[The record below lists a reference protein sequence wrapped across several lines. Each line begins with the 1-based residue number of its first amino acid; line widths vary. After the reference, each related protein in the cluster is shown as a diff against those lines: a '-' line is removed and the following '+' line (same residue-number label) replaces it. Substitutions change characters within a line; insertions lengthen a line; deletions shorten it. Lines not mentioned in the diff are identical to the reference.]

1 MALKTMTEEEL
12 ANLSDAEIMGM
23 AMPPVMTASEET
35 AQDLE
40 DPLQETEEDE
50 LVAEPEAEGTG
61 SDPDPAAGESEGEDD
76 DPDDDPQKVDPSLE
90 MSDEDFMK
98 LKEPPAP
105 KAKKEPAGEAE
116 KPKAEEALEVPG
128 STPKGKVKP
137 VPKPADKAAE
147 KPGKETPADPNAP
160 VKPAAEPMVEPDY
173 KALYE
178 RIMGPIKAS
187 GKEIKLQS
195 PDDAIR
201 LMQMGADYTKKL
213 QALAPNL
220 KMMKMLE
227 NKGLLKEDQLT
238 FLIDLAEK
246 NPAAIAKLVKDSGVD
261 PMDIDT
267 SEDPGYK
274 PGNHTVSD
282 AEMRFTGTVEEVAL
296 DPAGKEIITVIH
308 KSWDK
313 QSKDQLWQDPE
324 ILRVLTE
331 HRKSGIYG
339 QISDEV
345 ERQKTLGYLR
355 DVPALDAYQRVGK
368 AMDAKGLLKPKTQ
381 AAPAKTITPA
391 PAPAPAARPAAPIV
405 PAAEK
410 KVLDQ
415 RTGIRQTT
423 QPLANAEQ
431 ARAMS
436 PMKTIAPKKAATPAD
451 FNPLSMSDEEFTR
464 TQLLAK
470 RL

>member
-1 MALKTMTEEEL
+1 MPASKETKAKKNPLRKLRGPKALLMKLTSKASRTKKTDGEDGDKEEADDSKIVE
-12 ANLSDAEIMGM
+12 ADEE
-23 AMPPVMTASEET
+23 TSEEI
-35 AQDLE
+35 
-40 DPLQETEEDE
+40 
-50 LVAEPEAEGTG
+50 
-61 SDPDPAAGESEGEDD
+61 
-76 DPDDDPQKVDPSLE
+76 DPSLE
-90 MSDEDFMK
+90 MSDEDFIK
-98 LKEPPAP
+98 LKAPPAP
-105 KAKKEPAGEAE
+105 KAKKPVEPEAE
-116 KPKAEEALEVPG
+116 PGKEAKASELPGSEPKAKAPKAPAEKKAEEPAKAPPVVDEKDPKAPEAAL
-128 STPKGKVKP
+128 
-137 VPKPADKAAE
+137 
-147 KPGKETPADPNAP
+147 
-160 VKPAAEPMVEPDY
+160 DY

-178 RIMGPIKAS
+178 RLMGPIKAS

-195 PDDAIR
+195 PEDAIR

-238 FLIDLAEK
+238 FLIDLADK
-246 NPAAIAKLVKDSGVD
+246 NPGAIAKLVKDSGLD

-274 PGNHTVSD
+274 PGNHVVSD

-296 DPAGKEIITVIH
+296 DPVGKEIVTVIH
-308 KSWDK
+308 KTWDK
-313 QSKDQLWQDPE
+313 ASKDKLWQEPG

-345 ERQKTLGYLR
+345 ERQRTLGYLR
-355 DVPALDAYQRVGK
+355 DVPELDAYQTVGK

-381 AAPAKTITPA
+381 AAPARPPAAVVTTPA
-391 PAPAPAARPAAPIV
+391 PVI

-410 KVLDQ
+410 QVLDQ
-415 RTGIRQTT
+415 RTGIRKPTT
-423 QPLANAEQ
+423 PLANAEQ
-431 ARAMS
+431 ARATS
-436 PMKTIAPKKAATPAD
+436 PIKTVAPKKAETPND
-451 FNPLSMSDEEFTR
+451 FNPLSMSDEEFTH